1 MEHLRYGTYLDH
13 VFSCIVFKIINSL
26 FGFLL
31 VASELGYEK
40 ILDEFG
46 FLKTFLG
53 RGLFYILYMIN
64 I

>member
-1 MEHLRYGTYLDH
+1 MDNLIFGQSVLHYFLCMKL
-13 VFSCIVFKIINSL
+13 IFKEKYSF

-31 VASELGYEK
+31 VAKELGYPK

-53 RGLFYILYMIN
+53 RGLFYIL
-64 I
+64 